1 MKVTKLNRV
10 FKFKDQTLEDPN
22 IKMTTAQVKDF
33 YSNEFPELVNAD
45 ITEKTEGDTITVTF
59 QTAVGKKG

>member
-22 IKMTTAQVKDF
+22 IKMTTVQVKDF
-33 YSNEFPELVNAD
+33 YSNEYPELVNAN